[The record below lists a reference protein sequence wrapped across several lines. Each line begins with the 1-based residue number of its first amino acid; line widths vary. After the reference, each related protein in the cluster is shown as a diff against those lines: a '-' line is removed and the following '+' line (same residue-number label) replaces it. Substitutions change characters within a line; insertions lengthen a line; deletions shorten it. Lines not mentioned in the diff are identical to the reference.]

1 MDLNKNQ
8 ILFLV
13 EISKQDGKRSVSEL
27 GKRIWNTAVSSYN
40 NMCLLRDGGYIALH
54 RRKNTIIP
62 NITALGK
69 MQLNAYFNVTKAL
82 NSD

>member
-1 MDLNKNQ
+1 
-8 ILFLV
+8 
-13 EISKQDGKRSVSEL
+13 
-27 GKRIWNTAVSSYN
+27 
-40 NMCLLRDGGYIALH
+40 MCLLRDGGYIALH